1 MERDTYSVTY
11 DPGLLSFFPIKRG
24 QKIKFPNT
32 PHHHNII
39 RNFKQL
45 LA

>member
-1 MERDTYSVTY
+1 MYSVTY
-11 DPGLLSFFPIKRG
+11 DPGLLSFSPIKERME
-24 QKIKFPNT
+24 KIKFPNT

-39 RNFKQL
+39 QNYKQL